1 MEILSIPEQI
11 TALFADLPAFA
22 HLTGN
27 LTLEDYSPKRYDFFQ
42 YPLGI
47 SWLGIPREQVSG
59 PQEAF
64 AALFLLDLHYQ
75 NDWIYS
81 EAARTNADQ
90 FVIDRVPAG
99 QWRQLLQNKWITDYF
114 DLPRRQLRVIP
125 VEPAA
130 FLQKFLCWM
139 PKSTSSEE
147 RAALESA
154 IISTQ
159 WVYSLFPD
167 AFYDMYFG
175 QTDEHYF
182 FAESGVYD

>member
-1 MEILSIPEQI
+1 MEIMSIPEQI

-22 HLTGN
+22 HLSAS
-27 LTLEDYSPKRYDFFQ
+27 LTLEKYKPIRYDFFQ

-47 SWLGIPREQVSG
+47 SWLGIPKEQVSG

-90 FVIDRVPAG
+90 FVIDRVPAD
-99 QWRQLLQNKWITDYF
+99 QWVRLLQNKWIADYF
-114 DLPRRQLRVIP
+114 DLPRRQLRVVP
-125 VEPAA
+125 VEPSV
-130 FLQKFLCWM
+130 FLQKFLWWM

-147 RAALESA
+147 REALEA
-154 IISTQ
+154 AAASTQ
-159 WVYSLFPD
+159 WVCSLFPD

-175 QTDEHYF
+175 QTEEYYF

>member
-1 MEILSIPEQI
+1 MEFLSIQEQVM
-11 TALFADLPAFA
+11 ALFADLPAFA
-22 HLTGN
+22 RMTAN
-27 LTLEDYSPKRYDFFQ
+27 LTMEDYPSKRYDFFQ

-47 SWLGIPREQVSG
+47 SWLGIPRTQVSG

-90 FVIDRVPAG
+90 FVIDRVPAD
-99 QWRQLLQNKWITDYF
+99 QWVRLLQNKWIADYF
-114 DLPRRQLRVIP
+114 DLPRRQPRVVP
-125 VEPAA
+125 VEPSV
-130 FLQKFLCWM
+130 FLQKFLWWM
-139 PKSTSSEE
+139 PQSTSSEE
-147 RAALESA
+147 REALKAAA
-154 IISTQ
+154 ASTQ
-159 WVYSLFPD
+159 WVCSLFPD

-175 QTDEHYF
+175 QTEKYYF